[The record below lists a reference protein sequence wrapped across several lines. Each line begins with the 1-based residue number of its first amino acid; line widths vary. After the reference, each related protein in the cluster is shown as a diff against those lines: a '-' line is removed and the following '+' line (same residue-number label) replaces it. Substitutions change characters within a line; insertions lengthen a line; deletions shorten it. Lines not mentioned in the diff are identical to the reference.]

1 MIYGTIADWREYAS
15 DRGNEAPTEATDP
28 VAQAAL
34 QRASDYIRFAYVS
47 QFIAGCTIS
56 DDVIAEAAYIAASLE
71 LETPGFFTRTY
82 TPSEQKVLTGVGS
95 IRWTPTGMDG
105 ALTEMD
111 GATPVSTAIDG
122 MLRQCMPRNRPGV
135 GLRAVNA

>member
-1 MIYGTIADWREYAS
+1 MIYGTLAGWREYAS
-15 DRGNEAPTEATDP
+15 DRGDNAPTEAAEA
-28 VAQAAL
+28 VASAAL
-34 QRASDYIRFAYVS
+34 QRASDYIRFTYVTH
-47 QFIAGCTIS
+47 FIEGCTLS
-56 DDVIAEAAYIAASLE
+56 DDVISEAAYIAASLE
-71 LETPGFFTRTY
+71 LATPGFFTRTY

-95 IRWTPTGMDG
+95 IRWTATGQDG

-122 MLRQCMPRNRPGV
+122 MLRQCMPRNKPGV

>member
-1 MIYGTIADWREYAS
+1 MIYGTIAEWRAYAA
-15 DRGNEAPTEATDP
+15 DRGNNAPTEADDP
-28 VAQAAL
+28 EAQAAL
-34 QRASDYIRFAYVS
+34 QRASDYIRFTYVAH
-47 QFIAGCTIS
+47 FIAGCTLT
-56 DDVIAEAAYIAASLE
+56 DEVIAEAAYIAASLE
-71 LETPGFFTRTY
+71 LTTPGFFTRTY

-111 GATPVSTAIDG
+111 GATPVSTAIDA
-122 MLRQCMPRNRPGV
+122 MLRQCMPRNKPGV